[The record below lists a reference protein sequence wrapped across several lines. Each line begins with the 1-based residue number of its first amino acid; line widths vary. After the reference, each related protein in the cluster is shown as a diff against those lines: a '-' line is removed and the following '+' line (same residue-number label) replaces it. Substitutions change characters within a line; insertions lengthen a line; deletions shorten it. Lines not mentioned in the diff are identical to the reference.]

1 VGVSQTVVS
10 RGAFVQALKELPAQH
25 IVTARLLPMLDDED
39 VTVGDLGRVIESDPA
54 LSAAVMRLANSPF
67 YGLTKRVESAA
78 RAVMVLGFT
87 TVRTLAVSAV
97 VNLSGSGRATP
108 TGFWLHAVA
117 TAAASSVVAELCR
130 LDSHAAFSAGL
141 LHDIGVAL
149 LFREFPGEY
158 GRLLLVAPGEEERI
172 AAESETFGISHPEV
186 GAVVLEACRFPE
198 GFVAGVAEHHI
209 RPFTDITTT
218 IGRVVW
224 AGERIAEALAGE
236 GGTADAADALDCLG
250 VAGPVERVVE
260 LAEARVDE
268 LSGFLAEG

>member
-1 VGVSQTVVS
+1 MS
-10 RGAFVQALKELPAQH
+10 RAAFVQALKELPAQH

-67 YGLTKRVESAA
+67 NGLTKRVDSAA

-108 TGFWLHAVA
+108 TGFWLHSVT
-117 TAAASSVVAELCR
+117 TAAAGSVVAELCR
-130 LDSHAAFSAGL
+130 LDPHQAFSAGL
-141 LHDIGVAL
+141 LHDIGIAL
-149 LFREFPGEY
+149 LFREYPGDY
-158 GRLLLVAPGEEERI
+158 ARLLLVAPGEEERLC
-172 AAESETFGISHPEV
+172 AEADTFGITHPEV
-186 GAVVLEACRFPE
+186 AAVVLEACRFPE
-198 GFVAGVAEHHI
+198 GFVAGVGEHHL
-209 RPFTDITTT
+209 RPFTDLTTR

-224 AGERIAEALAGE
+224 VGERIAEVLAGQA
-236 GGTADAADALDCLG
+236 GTAEAGEALECLG
-250 VAGPVERVVE
+250 VAIPVERVVE
-260 LAEARVDE
+260 LAAARFDE